1 MKKCY
6 CEELC
11 TQLTTFVVE
20 VWVLLAKNKYCKH
33 SLYFSEY
40 TYLLFLFIFYCLNED
55 FYLYVVYHVS
65 GHYFLLL

>member
-33 SLYFSEY
+33 SCYFFRIHLS
-40 TYLLFLFIFYCLNED
+40 TI
-55 FYLYVVYHVS
+55 S
-65 GHYFLLL
+65 MYFLLFE